1 MVYRAEVIGSM
12 LRPFRLKNARAERD
26 AGRLPPAEFKRIEDA
41 AVDEAIAIQERSGV
55 DVVTDG
61 EVRRYFFMGPLTEA
75 GTGLEFTEGATVTWH
90 DEGGGTPTAQP
101 MAITTKVQ
109 PRRSLATEEFAY
121 ARARARKPLK
131 MTLPSPL
138 MLALLW
144 EPQKSRAAY
153 DDPFDA
159 FADGADLIRGEAK
172 ALVEMGCQY
181 IQIDAP
187 ELATLVDP
195 TQRDF
200 YDSVGIPPSR
210 LLSEGVQ
217 LLNEMVEGIDATL
230 GLHLCRGNYDG
241 RWMSEGGYEEISR
254 QIFQHADNYD
264 VFLLEYDDH
273 RSGSF
278 EPLADVPD
286 DKIVSLG
293 LVSTK
298 RAELEPAD
306 ELLARIDEAATRFP
320 RDQLSLSTQCG
331 FSSGWEGNPIPF
343 EMQEPKLRLVTEVAR
358 TAWPD

>member
-1 MVYRAEVIGSM
+1 
-12 LRPFRLKNARAERD
+12 
-26 AGRLPPAEFKRIEDA
+26 
-41 AVDEAIAIQERSGV
+41 
-55 DVVTDG
+55 
-61 EVRRYFFMGPLTEA
+61 
-75 GTGLEFTEGATVTWH
+75 
-90 DEGGGTPTAQP
+90 
-101 MAITTKVQ
+101 VQ

-159 FADGADLIRGEAK
+159 FADGADLISGEAK